1 MAKKF
6 NFRMDSL
13 LRIRSHKVDMAKDE
27 LAKVVAFRHSK
38 EQIKQSYLNEIEL
51 ISSQKV
57 KMSLDEL
64 RGNFHRKSFLKDEI
78 TKVES
83 EIERI
88 KELENVKIQ
97 QLQAAMRE
105 EKVLINLKD
114 KKYQGYL
121 QDMKAEENIMFDEI
135 SLTRFITNEN
145 RLTIG

>member
-1 MAKKF
+1 
-6 NFRMDSL
+6 MDSL
-13 LRIRSHKVDMAKDE
+13 LRIRSHKVDTAKDE
-27 LAKVVAFRHSK
+27 LAKVVAFRNSK
-38 EQIKQSYLNEIEL
+38 EEIKQNYLNEIEL
-51 ISSQKV
+51 ISSQKG
-57 KMSLDEL
+57 KMNLDDL

-121 QDMKAEENIMFDEI
+121 QEMKAEENIMFDEI

>member
-1 MAKKF
+1 
-6 NFRMDSL
+6 
-13 LRIRSHKVDMAKDE
+13 
-27 LAKVVAFRHSK
+27 
-38 EQIKQSYLNEIEL
+38 
-51 ISSQKV
+51 
-57 KMSLDEL
+57 MSLDEL

>member
-13 LRIRSHKVDMAKDE
+13 LKIRSHKVDTAKDE
-27 LAKVVAFRHSK
+27 LAKVVAFRNSK
-38 EQIKQSYLNEIEL
+38 EQIMQIYLNEIEL
-51 ISSQKV
+51 ISSQKG
-57 KMSLDEL
+57 KMNLDDL

-88 KELENVKIQ
+88 KELENLKIQ

-114 KKYQGYL
+114 KKYQTYL
-121 QDMKAEENIMFDEI
+121 QEMKAEENIMFDEI

>member
-13 LRIRSHKVDMAKDE
+13 LRIRSHKVDTAKDE
-27 LAKVVAFRHSK
+27 LAKVVAFRNSK
-38 EQIKQSYLNEIEL
+38 EEIKQNYINEIEL
-51 ISSQKV
+51 ISSQKG
-57 KMSLDEL
+57 KMNLDDL

-121 QDMKAEENIMFDEI
+121 QEMKAEENIMFDEI

>member
-1 MAKKF
+1 MAKRF

-13 LRIRSHKVDMAKDE
+13 LKIRAHKVDMAKDE

-38 EQIKQSYLNEIEL
+38 ENIKVNYINEIEL
-51 ISSQKV
+51 ISSQKG
-57 KMSLDEL
+57 KLNLDDL

-78 TKVES
+78 DKVES

-88 KELENVKIQ
+88 KELENVRIQ
-97 QLQAAMRE
+97 QLQAVMRE
-105 EKVLINLKD
+105 EKVLINLKE
-114 KKYQGYL
+114 KKHQIHL
-121 QDMKAEENIMFDEI
+121 QELKAEENIMFDEI